1 MTTYSLTTKQKAVLE
16 MIRQTVE
23 AQGYPPSLREI
34 AAHFHMVGTR
44 AVEKHL
50 LALEKKGYIQKGR
63 GARALMVVGQKYSR
77 AVPILGKVAAGQPI
91 LAEENLLGKLMVD
104 PSIARWNDTFLLKV
118 KGESMIDAGILDG
131 DLVLVKPQP
140 DAESGEIVVAMVEG
154 EATVKRLIKK
164 RNRIVLQPE
173 NPAFFPIVMTGKNG
187 ILQILG
193 KVVGLIRLDI

>member
-1 MTTYSLTTKQKAVLE
+1 MTTYPLTEKQKAVLE
-16 MIRQTVE
+16 LIRKTIE

-34 AAHFHMVGTR
+34 ASHFQMVGTR
-44 AVEKHL
+44 GVEKHL
-50 LALEKKGYIQKGR
+50 LALEKKGYIRKGR
-63 GARALMVVGQKYSR
+63 GARALEVVGLKYSR
-77 AVPILGKVAAGQPI
+77 SVPILGKVAAGQPI
-91 LAEENLLGKLMVD
+91 LAEENRLGTLMVD
-104 PSIARWNDTFLLKV
+104 PSIARWDDAFLLKV

-164 RNRIVLQPE
+164 RNAVTLQPE
-173 NPAFFPIVMTGKNG
+173 NPAFFPIVMTGENG

-193 KVVGLIRLDI
+193 KVIGLIRSDI